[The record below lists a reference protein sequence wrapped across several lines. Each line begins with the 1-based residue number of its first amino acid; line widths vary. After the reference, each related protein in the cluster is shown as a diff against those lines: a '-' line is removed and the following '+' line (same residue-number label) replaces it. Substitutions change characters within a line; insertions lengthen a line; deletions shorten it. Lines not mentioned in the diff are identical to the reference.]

1 MLCKEISSAG
11 TYTKETKRTI
21 NLYGTGEKQK
31 TSTQGRRR
39 NLWFTKMT
47 ITSAPRKKKRIMSE
61 TVFHK
66 NRAHYVA
73 LPIVVENLSASLSS
87 SNLLLEFFGG
97 FDERNCLTTTPVT
110 YCCDTKDTMVR
121 PSSMLTNNI
130 KWIKKQK
137 QKHI

>member
-1 MLCKEISSAG
+1 MEQVRNKKLPPREGGG
-11 TYTKETKRTI
+11 TCDSLRWR
-21 NLYGTGEKQK
+21 LPRL
-31 TSTQGRRR
+31 QG
-39 NLWFTKMT
+39 
-47 ITSAPRKKKRIMSE
+47 KKKRIMSE